1 MRKNRISE
9 CLVKT
14 FDYGLKEILGETAA
28 SIVYEYLETN
38 LSIKREEIPEK
49 IEDFRRGL
57 KKFLNTGAFVVEKM
71 VLEKLYGSY
80 GLKFEEKE
88 QYDFEDYLN
97 ELRRKIAMDK
107 IQRKR

>member
-38 LSIKREEIPEK
+38 LSIKKEEIPEK

-57 KKFLNTGAFVVEKM
+57 
-71 VLEKLYGSY
+71 
-80 GLKFEEKE
+80 
-88 QYDFEDYLN
+88 
-97 ELRRKIAMDK
+97 
-107 IQRKR
+107 